1 MKSARLAEAI
11 RIAGIETRMC
21 RSPPS
26 SQSLQTDPVEVFS
39 LAGPSV
45 LNGSGA
51 DGRVASDR
59 YMDRRISAGA
69 DAMLL
74 VSSIAQP
81 PPS

>member
-45 LNGSGA
+45 LVGSGA
-51 DGRVASDR
+51 DGLVASDR
-59 YMDRRISAGA
+59 YMNRRISAGA

-74 VSSIAQP
+74 VSSLAHLP
-81 PPS
+81 LA